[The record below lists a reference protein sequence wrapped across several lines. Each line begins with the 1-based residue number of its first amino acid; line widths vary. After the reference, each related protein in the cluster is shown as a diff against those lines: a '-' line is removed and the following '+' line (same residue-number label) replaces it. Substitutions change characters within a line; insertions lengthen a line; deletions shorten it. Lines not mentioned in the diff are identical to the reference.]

1 MKTIYTV
8 ESELLSQR
16 ITITET
22 DGKYEIDTE
31 DGVHYSDREVFL
43 CCFADTRP
51 KFPKRVHRIKK
62 LFDGE
67 VTGIEYLKDH

>member
-8 ESELLSQR
+8 ESELLNQR

-31 DGVHYSDREVFL
+31 DGVHYSDKEVFMLL
-43 CCFADTRP
+43 CRSKA
-51 KFPKRVHRIKK
+51 
-62 LFDGE
+62 
-67 VTGIEYLKDH
+67 